1 MLKGS
6 VPNESADYFEQ
17 KTKILEQTKSVN
29 ETLGKIGGIEKD
41 FNEKLIQ
48 VGLLVG
54 ESKKQSTVTKL
65 QKMSRDY
72 EREKVAV
79 QEILQRASA
88 CRDTIDYVKSE
99 MDECEIPRTIV
110 LRS

>member
-1 MLKGS
+1 
-6 VPNESADYFEQ
+6 
-17 KTKILEQTKSVN
+17 
-29 ETLGKIGGIEKD
+29 
-41 FNEKLIQ
+41 
-48 VGLLVG
+48 
-54 ESKKQSTVTKL
+54 
-65 QKMSRDY
+65 MSRDY